1 MGFLGHV
8 FANVAR
14 SLTGAVSALVSAP
27 FAASAKK
34 SDPVK
39 YYEAHLGRLSANFA
53 LSSDL
58 ALALGGRLKFEEML
72 SGRFA
77 DAFGTLYLG
86 YACLWYYQQLAKVT
100 RYCPSFRPHS
110 FPLAASP

>member
-8 FANVAR
+8 FSNVAR

-86 YACLWYYQQLAKVT
+86 YACLWHYQQLAKVT
-100 RYCPSFRPHS
+100 CLCPFFRPLS